1 MQSMRLSEL
10 CTLVGDAI
18 NQSFH
23 ERAWWVLA
31 EIKERNDKGEVIYFE
46 LIEKAVNGTDIIARV
61 RASVWRRESIMAFRN
76 FEDVTG
82 KRPDK
87 GMLVLVKAGVNYHPV
102 HGLSLQLFD
111 IDSRHMLGQLELQRR
126 ATIDQLAQ
134 KADLRMVNGIF
145 DTPNKRTA
153 LPIVIQKIAM
163 ITSASAAGF
172 QDFKHTLEQNLFGY
186 TFSCTPYFSILQGT
200 NAAAEMKKQLLLIYD
215 DVREK
220 QKEFDIVVMIRGGGA
235 QSDLLAFDDF
245 QLCHAIAR
253 FPIPVITGIG
263 HHKDQSIADMVAHLS
278 TKTPTETAQ
287 FVIDQNH
294 EYEEQIAGLR
304 ELIVLRSNNLLV
316 KHHRRLDHAAVIVS
330 NGTIQLINITQN
342 KLQRMHERIISSA
355 QKLLL
360 TATQRLSEMRR
371 NISPLAKR
379 LLENQSFGLDLLSER
394 MRLLRPENV
403 LKRGYAMIQK
413 NNQLIVSSKTILKG
427 DEIKIIMQDGMLVST
442 VTAKENN
449 LLQESQ
455 H

>member
-1 MQSMRLSEL
+1 LRRFRWRF
-10 CTLVGDAI
+10 CG
-18 NQSFH
+18 
-23 ERAWWVLA
+23 
-31 EIKERNDKGEVIYFE
+31 K
-46 LIEKAVNGTDIIARV
+46 V
-61 RASVWRRESIMAFRN
+61 R
-76 FEDVTG
+76 
-82 KRPDK
+82 
-87 GMLVLVKAGVNYHPV
+87 
-102 HGLSLQLFD
+102 
-111 IDSRHMLGQLELQRR
+111 
-126 ATIDQLAQ
+126 
-134 KADLRMVNGIF
+134 
-145 DTPNKRTA
+145 
-153 LPIVIQKIAM
+153 
-163 ITSASAAGF
+163 
-172 QDFKHTLEQNLFGY
+172 
-186 TFSCTPYFSILQGT
+186 
-200 NAAAEMKKQLLLIYD
+200 
-215 DVREK
+215 
-220 QKEFDIVVMIRGGGA
+220 
-235 QSDLLAFDDF
+235 
-245 QLCHAIAR
+245 
-253 FPIPVITGIG
+253 